1 MRKRARAEAHAFA
14 GEVLSVTMFKK
25 VAHIGVAVK
34 DIKATMELFTKLF
47 GAEAQR
53 LEEVPDQK
61 VNTAMFHFNG
71 TSIELLQ
78 ATAPDSPIAKF
89 IEKRGEGIH
98 HISFVVD
105 DIMKE
110 IDRLRK
116 LGFQLVDEQP
126 RYGAD
131 DYYVAFLHPKS
142 TNGVLIEISQKRE
155 QRQ

>member
-1 MRKRARAEAHAFA
+1 MFA
-14 GEVLSVTMFKK
+14 KI
-25 VAHIGVAVK
+25 AHIGVAVK
-34 DIKATMELFTKLF
+34 DMKAATELFAKLF
-47 GAEAQR
+47 GVQAQH
-53 LEEVPDQK
+53 LEELSDQK
-61 VNTAMFHFNG
+61 VNIAMFHFNG

-78 ATAPDSPIAKF
+78 AMAPDSSVAKF
-89 IEKRGEGIH
+89 IEKRGEGVH

-105 DIMKE
+105 DIRKE
-110 IDRLRK
+110 IDRLIK

-131 DYYVAFLHPKS
+131 DYLVVFLHPKS